1 MKSILLNVQGE
12 LGNLARGEIAVVVF
26 LGAAALLWR
35 QFRQLGRQ
43 DEEEAE
49 EEGATA
55 APFFEWGRGGRG
67 KSQV

>member
-12 LGNLARGEIAVVVF
+12 LGDLARGEVVVVVF

-49 EEGATA
+49 EERAAT
-55 APFFEWGRGGRG
+55 PFFEWGRGGRG